1 MCNLTMA
8 GATSPATFEP
18 LAGSRL
24 MADRVAHALRE
35 AIAAGRL
42 RPGDHLVEQ
51 RIASELGVSR
61 SPVREAIRRLEL
73 EGLIVGEPH
82 RGARVTRLTVDD
94 IRDLYVV
101 RATVESLAARLAAPR
116 LTAADRDRLRQLVQ
130 SMESAARQHDM
141 RKLSTLDAD
150 FHHVVGEACGNR
162 WLIRILGS
170 LRLQIREFIATN
182 VVYDEPLDVAR
193 QHRDLLRQL
202 DEGSPEEFGR
212 AVEAHVVAAAE
223 KALAGM
229 GARNPAGT

>member
-1 MCNLTMA
+1 MA
-8 GATSPATFEP
+8 RATPQTTFEP

-35 AIAAGRL
+35 AIVSGRL

-73 EGLIVGEPH
+73 EGLVVGEPH
-82 RGARVTRLTVDD
+82 RGARVTRLTVDE

-101 RATVESLAARLAAPR
+101 RATLECLAGRLAAPR
-116 LTAADRDRLRQLVQ
+116 LLHADRDRLRQLVQ
-130 SMESAARQHDM
+130 SMESAGRRRDL
-141 RKLSTLDAD
+141 RKLSTLDAA
-150 FHHVVGEACGNR
+150 FHQLIGEACGNR

-170 LRLQIREFIATN
+170 LRLQMREFIATSL
-182 VVYDEPLDVAR
+182 VYDEPDDVAR
-193 QHRDLLRQL
+193 QHGYLLRRL
-202 DEGSPEEFGR
+202 EEGTPEAFGR

-223 KALAGM
+223 RALTGM
-229 GARNPAGT
+229 GARSAAGS